1 MNRKKWYAIYTVP
14 RWEKKVLGL
23 LDENGY
29 EVYCPMQKIQR
40 QWKDRKKWVEEPL
53 LKGYIF
59 VCVSDADKWDLLKT
73 SVGIINY
80 VYWLGKPAEVR
91 EEDILRIRL
100 FLNEYQHVNIEKVD
114 FQKEDQVFITS
125 GLFMDQLAIIEDI
138 KGKYAVLKIPTLGIC
153 LKATL
158 STSLLQVSN
167 KKK

>member
-1 MNRKKWYAIYTVP
+1 M
-14 RWEKKVLGL
+14 
-23 LDENGY
+23 
-29 EVYCPMQKIQR
+29 
-40 QWKDRKKWVEEPL
+40 

-91 EEDILRIRL
+91 EVDILRIRL
-100 FLNEYQHVNIEKVD
+100 FLNEYQHVNIEEVD
-114 FQKEDQVFITS
+114 FQKDDEVFITN

-138 KGKYAVLKIPTLGIC
+138 KGKYAVLKISTLGIY